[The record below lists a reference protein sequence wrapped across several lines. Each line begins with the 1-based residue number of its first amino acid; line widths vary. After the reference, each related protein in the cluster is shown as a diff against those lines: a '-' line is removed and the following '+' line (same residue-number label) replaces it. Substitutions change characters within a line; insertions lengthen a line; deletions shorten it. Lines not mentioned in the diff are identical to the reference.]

1 ESALHAAGAQ
11 EGNEMTDITPAEL
24 ESRRHTGL
32 LARIAT
38 IQASHPKRTV
48 FGGLLAFI
56 VISFLAFGPLK
67 GTLQN
72 KFVIPGSDAQ
82 KATDLLKAKFG
93 ARNGAILQV
102 VFDAKSGRLDTPQ
115 RRAAIAQALAK
126 AGKAQYATNVS
137 GPFADNNQRFSKTDP
152 RIGYA
157 EVQFSKDGFELSRSK
172 IVKLED
178 SMTATLGKVGIGSEY
193 TGDAD
198 QAPPQQGASELL
210 GILVALL
217 VLLIVFRTV
226 VAAGVPIVFAGLSV
240 GTAFGLLFLLAN
252 LTDFNTITP
261 ILVSMIGIGVGVDYT
276 LFIVTRFRQALH
288 DGMPPRE
295 AAAYASATAGR
306 AVIFAG
312 VTVAI
317 SITGLAVIGIPFIT
331 KLGMGGALGVLTAV
345 LYATFLLPG
354 LLALI
359 GHRIDRLK
367 VPFLRESDE
376 SEAARG
382 GTLLGRWGQTTVS
395 RSGVLLIAAI
405 VILIAL
411 AAPVL
416 GTRLGSADASTA
428 PKNTTGRKAYDLLT
442 KGFGSGFNGPVP
454 IVVDQAADP
463 GASQKIYAAAQKL
476 PKSSAAFVQKPI
488 YNKTKDVGLVVISPA
503 TKPQDKK
510 TDDLIKTLRDHTVP
524 DALRGSQAHAYV
536 SGQNAAFIDISNRI
550 YSRAPWF
557 LLYIIGVTFLVLSM
571 AFRSIV
577 IALKA
582 AITTLISATVGFGVL
597 TFVFKMGH
605 GLGLIGLDRT
615 GPIESFVP
623 PIAFAIL
630 FGLSMDYEVFLMSRI
645 REEHIHGKQTRDAV
659 RDGVGAI
666 GRVVFAAAIIMSA
679 VFIAFMLTPDRIS
692 KEFGLLLAVAILTDA
707 LIMRLTVVP
716 ALLTLL
722 GEKSWYMPRW
732 LDKFLPNVTIEPPI
746 EQPAIVVPTA
756 RPVTE
761 P

>member
-1 ESALHAAGAQ
+1 
-11 EGNEMTDITPAEL
+11 MTDDITPGNWE
-24 ESRRHTGL
+24 RRRPTGL

-38 IQASHPKRTV
+38 TQASHPRRTV
-48 FGGLLAFI
+48 FGGLLFFF

-67 GTLQN
+67 GTLEN

-82 KATDLLKAKFG
+82 KATDVLEAKFG
-93 ARNGAILQV
+93 SRNGAILQI
-102 VFDAKSGRLDTPQ
+102 VFKAESGKLNTPE
-115 RRAAIAQALAK
+115 RRAAIAKALAL
-126 AGKAQYATNVS
+126 ASKAQYATDVKS
-137 GPFADNNQRFSKTDP
+137 PFSDNNQRLSKSHPD
-152 RIGYA
+152 IGYA
-157 EVQFSKDGFELSRSK
+157 EVQFSKDGFVLSRSK

-178 SMTATLGKVGIGSEY
+178 TIDTTLASAGIHTEY
-193 TGDAD
+193 TGDAE
-198 QAPPQQGASELL
+198 QAPPEQGTSELI

-240 GTAFGLLFLLAN
+240 GTAFGLLYLLAN

-345 LYATFLLPG
+345 FYATFLLPG

-359 GHRIDRLK
+359 GHRIDRLR

-376 SEAARG
+376 SEAARS
-382 GTLLGRWGQTTVS
+382 GTVLGRWGATTVR
-395 RSGVLLIAAI
+395 RSGLLLIAAI
-405 VILIAL
+405 VVLIAL
-411 AAPVL
+411 ASPVL
-416 GTRLGSADASTA
+416 GTRLGTADASTA
-428 PKNTTGRKAYDLLT
+428 PKDSTARKAYDILT
-442 KGFGSGFNGPVP
+442 QGFGAGFNGPIP
-454 IVVDQAADP
+454 IVVEQGPDRQAA
-463 GASQKIYAAAQKL
+463 QKIYLAAKKL
-476 PKSSAAFVQKPI
+476 PKSAVAFVQKPI
-488 YNKTKDVGLVVISPA
+488 YNKAHDVGLVVISPA
-503 TKPQDKK
+503 TAPQSSK
-510 TDDLIKTLRDHTVP
+510 TDDLIKELRDHMVP
-524 DALRGSQAHAYV
+524 EALDGSRANAYV
-536 SGQNAAFIDISNRI
+536 SGQNAAFIDISKRI
-550 YSRAPWF
+550 YQRAPWF
-557 LLYIIGVTFLVLSM
+557 LLYIIGVTFIVLSM
-571 AFRSIV
+571 AFRSVV

-597 TFVFKMGH
+597 TFFVKMGH
-605 GLGLIGLDRT
+605 GIGLIGLDRT

-645 REEHIHGKQTRDAV
+645 REEHIHGKDTKHAV
-659 RDGVGAI
+659 SDGVAAI

-679 VFIAFMLTPDRIS
+679 VFTAFILTPDRIS

-716 ALLTLL
+716 ALLSLL
-722 GEKSWYMPRW
+722 GEKSWIMPRW
-732 LDKFLPNVTIEPPI
+732 LDKILPNITIEPPTERPV
-746 EQPAIVVPTA
+746 EQPAPIA
-756 RPVTE
+756 RPVTTE
-761 P
+761 R

>member
-1 ESALHAAGAQ
+1 
-11 EGNEMTDITPAEL
+11 MTDNTPAEW
-24 ESRRHTGL
+24 ESRSAHTGL
-32 LARIAT
+32 LARIAR

-48 FGGLLAFI
+48 FGGLLTFI

-67 GTLQN
+67 GTLEN

-82 KATDLLKAKFG
+82 KATDVLKAKFG

-102 VFDAKSGRLDTPQ
+102 VFNKPGGKLAAPAQ
-115 RRAAIAQALAK
+115 RAAIKSALALAAK
-126 AGKAQYATNVS
+126 EQYATNVS
-137 GPFADNNQRFSKTDP
+137 GPFADNNQRLSKTHP
-152 RIGYA
+152 GIGYA
-157 EVQFSKDGFELSRSK
+157 EVQFSKDGFQLHRSK

-178 SMTATLGKVGIGSEY
+178 SMTATLAKAGIQTEF

-198 QAPPQQGASELL
+198 QPPPEQGSSELL
-210 GILVALL
+210 GILAALI
-217 VLLIVFRTV
+217 VLLIVFRTF
-226 VAAGVPIVFAGLSV
+226 VAAGVPILFAGLSV

-288 DGMPPRE
+288 DGMPPRD
-295 AAAYASATAGR
+295 AAAFASATAGR

-367 VPFLRESDE
+367 VPFLRESDD
-376 SEAARG
+376 SEASRAR
-382 GTLLGRWGQTTVS
+382 TLIGRWGATTVR
-395 RSGVLLIAAI
+395 RSGALLIGAIVLLI
-405 VILIAL
+405 ILAL
-411 AAPVL
+411 PVL
-416 GTRLGSADASTA
+416 GTRLGTADASTA
-428 PKNTTGRKAYDLLT
+428 SKSTTGRQAYDLLT
-442 KGFGSGFNGPVP
+442 TGFGAGFNGPIP
-454 IVVDQAADP
+454 IVVDQGSDT
-463 GASQKIYAAAQKL
+463 GAAQKVYLAAKQL

-488 YNKTKDVGLVVISPA
+488 YNKKKDVALVVISPA

-510 TDDLIKTLRDHTVP
+510 TDDLIDTLRKHTVP
-524 DALRGSQAHAYV
+524 QALEGTQAHAYV

-577 IALKA
+577 IAIKA
-582 AITTLISATVGFGVL
+582 AITTLISATVGFSVL
-597 TFVFKMGH
+597 TVVFKMGH
-605 GLGLIGLDRT
+605 GLTLIGLDRT

-645 REEHIHGKQTRDAV
+645 REEHIHGKPTRDAV

-679 VFIAFMLTPDRIS
+679 VFIAFMLAPDRIS

-716 ALLTLL
+716 SLLSVL

-732 LDKFLPNVTIEPPI
+732 LDKALPNITIEPPTERAPI
-746 EQPAIVVPTA
+746 AAPAAPTA
-756 RPVTE
+756 TPATE
-761 P
+761 T

>member
-1 ESALHAAGAQ
+1 
-11 EGNEMTDITPAEL
+11 MTDITPAEW
-24 ESRRHTGL
+24 ESRGAHTGL
-32 LARIAT
+32 LARIART
-38 IQASHPKRTV
+38 QASHPKRTV
-48 FGGLLAFI
+48 FGGLLTFI

-67 GTLQN
+67 GTLEN

-93 ARNGAILQV
+93 ARNGAILQI
-102 VFDAKSGRLDTPQ
+102 VFKAPAGEKLSSPKD
-115 RRAAIAQALAK
+115 RAAISAALAQAAK
-126 AGKAQYATNVS
+126 ARYATDVKS
-137 GPFADNNQRFSKTDP
+137 PFADNNQRLSKSHP
-152 RIGYA
+152 NIGYA
-157 EVQFSKDGFELSRSK
+157 EVQFDKDGFQLSRSK
-172 IVKLED
+172 MVKLED
-178 SMTATLGKVGIGSEY
+178 AITATMDKAGVQTEY

-198 QAPPQQGASELL
+198 QAPPEQGTSELI

-217 VLLIVFRTV
+217 VLLVVFRTV
-226 VAAGVPIVFAGLSV
+226 VAAGVPILFAGLSV

-288 DGMPPRE
+288 DGMPPRD

-359 GHRIDRLK
+359 GHRIDRLH
-367 VPFLRESDE
+367 VPFVPESDE
-376 SEAARG
+376 SEAARSR
-382 GTLLGRWGQTTVS
+382 TLLGRWGATTVR
-395 RSGVLLIAAI
+395 RSSLLLIAAI
-405 VILIAL
+405 VVLIAL
-411 AAPVL
+411 ASPVL
-416 GTRLGSADASTA
+416 GTRIGTADNSTA
-428 PKNTTGRKAYDLLT
+428 PKNSTGRKAYDLLT
-442 KGFGSGFNGPVP
+442 TGFGAGFNGPVP
-454 IVVDQAADP
+454 IVVDQGSDP
-463 GASQKIYAAAQKL
+463 QASQAVYLAAKKL
-476 PKSSAAFVQKPI
+476 PKSQAAFVQKPI
-488 YNKTKDVGLVVISPA
+488 YNKKHDVGLVVISPA
-503 TKPQDKK
+503 TAPQSVK
-510 TDDLIKTLRDHTVP
+510 TDDLINRLRDHTVP
-524 DALRGSQAHAYV
+524 QALSGSEAHAYV
-536 SGQNAAFIDISNRI
+536 SGQNAAFIDISSRI

-557 LLYIIGVTFLVLSM
+557 LLYIIGVTFIVLSM

-597 TFVFKMGH
+597 TLVVKMGH
-605 GLGLIGLDRT
+605 GLTLIGLDRV

-645 REEHIHGKQTRDAV
+645 REEHIHGKDTQHAV
-659 RDGVGAI
+659 SDGVAAI

-679 VFIAFMLTPDRIS
+679 VFTAFILTPDRVS

-716 ALLTLL
+716 SLLSVL
-722 GEKSWYMPRW
+722 GEKSWYMPAW
-732 LDKFLPNVTIEPPI
+732 LDKILPNITIEPPT
-746 EQPAIVVPTA
+746 EQPALSAPSAPRATPA
-756 RPVTE
+756 TE
-761 P
+761 T

>member
-1 ESALHAAGAQ
+1 MADMTPDDWERRRPTGA
-11 EGNEMTDITPAEL
+11 
-24 ESRRHTGL
+24 

-38 IQASHPKRTV
+38 IQAQHPKRTV
-48 FGGLLAFI
+48 FGGLFI
-56 VISFLAFGPLK
+56 FILICFLAFGPLK
-67 GTLQN
+67 GTLEN

-82 KATDLLKAKFG
+82 KATDVLKAKFG
-93 ARNGAILQV
+93 ARNGAILQI
-102 VFDAKSGRLDTPQ
+102 VFNAKNGKLDTPQ
-115 RRAAIAQALAK
+115 RRAALSSALAK
-126 AGKAQYATNVS
+126 ARGEQYATNVS
-137 GPFADNNQRFSKTDP
+137 GPFADSNQRLSKTHP
-152 RIGYA
+152 GIGYA
-157 EVQFSKDGFELSRSK
+157 EVQFSKDGFQLSRSK

-178 SMTATLGKVGIGSEY
+178 SIDATLAKVDVQTEY

-198 QAPPQQGASELL
+198 QPPPEQGSSEAL
-210 GILVALL
+210 GILAALL

-226 VAAGVPIVFAGLSV
+226 VAAGVPILFAGVSV
-240 GTAFGLLFLLAN
+240 LTAFALLFLLAN

-288 DGMPPRE
+288 DDMPQRE
-295 AAAYASATAGR
+295 AAAYASAMAGR

-345 LYATFLLPG
+345 IYATFLLPG
-354 LLALI
+354 LLSLI

-382 GTLLGRWGQTTVS
+382 GTILGRWGATTVKH
-395 RSGVLLIAAI
+395 SGALLIGAIVLLLLMAS
-405 VILIAL
+405 
-411 AAPVL
+411 PVL
-416 GTRLGSADASTA
+416 GTRLGTADASTA
-428 PKNTTGRKAYDLLT
+428 STSTTGRLAYDLLT
-442 KGFGSGFNGPVP
+442 KGFGAGFNGPVP
-454 IVVDQAADP
+454 IVVDQGPDTQAA
-463 GASQKIYAAAQKL
+463 QRIYAAAQKL
-476 PKSSAAFVQKPI
+476 PKSVAAFVQKPI
-488 YNKTKDVGLVVISPA
+488 YNKKKDVALVVISPA

-510 TDDLIKTLRDHTVP
+510 TDDLINLLRDHTVP
-524 DALRGSQAHAYV
+524 QAIGSSGAHAYV
-536 SGQNAAFIDISNRI
+536 SGQNAAFIDISSRI

-582 AITTLISATVGFGVL
+582 AITTLISATVGFGIL
-597 TFVFKMGH
+597 TLVFKMGH
-605 GLGLIGLDRT
+605 GLSLIGLDRT

-630 FGLSMDYEVFLMSRI
+630 FGLSMDYEVFLMSRV
-645 REEHIHGKQTRDAV
+645 REEHIHGKDTKSAV

-716 ALLTLL
+716 SLLSLL

-732 LDKFLPNVTIEPPI
+732 LDKVLPNVTIEPPT
-746 EQPAIVVPTA
+746 ERPATIAPTPI
-756 RPVTE
+756 PVTE
-761 P
+761 G

>member
-1 ESALHAAGAQ
+1 
-11 EGNEMTDITPAEL
+11 MTDITPAEW
-24 ESRRHTGL
+24 ESRTHRGL
-32 LARIAT
+32 LAEIARR
-38 IQASHPKRTV
+38 QSSHPKTSV
-48 FGGLLAFI
+48 FGGLFVFL
-56 VISFLAFGPLK
+56 VICVLAFGPLK
-67 GTLQN
+67 GTLEN

-82 KATDLLKAKFG
+82 KATDVLKSKFG

-102 VFDAKSGRLDTPQ
+102 VFNAPSGKLDTPG
-115 RRAAIAQALAK
+115 RRAALKAALDK
-126 AGKAQYATNVS
+126 AGAQKYATSVS
-137 GPFADNNQRFSKTDP
+137 GPFADNNQRLSKTHP
-152 RIGYA
+152 GIGYA
-157 EVQFSKDGFELSRSK
+157 EVQFSKDGFQLSRSK
-172 IVKLED
+172 ILALEK
-178 SMTATLGKVGIGSEY
+178 SMTATLGKVGVQTEY

-198 QAPPQQGASELL
+198 QPPPEQGASEAL
-210 GILVALL
+210 GILAALI
-217 VLLIVFRTV
+217 VLLIVFRTF
-226 VAAGVPIVFAGLSV
+226 VAAGVPILFAAVSV
-240 GTAFGLLFLLAN
+240 LTAFALLFLLAN

-288 DGMPPRE
+288 DNMPPRE

-345 LYATFLLPG
+345 LYATFLLPA

-359 GHRIDRLK
+359 GTRIDRLK

-376 SEAARG
+376 SEAARAR
-382 GTLLGRWGQTTVS
+382 TLLGRWGATTVR
-395 RSGVLLIAAI
+395 RSGALLIGAIVLLI
-405 VILIAL
+405 LL
-411 AAPVL
+411 ATPIL
-416 GTRLGSADASTA
+416 GTRLGTADASTA
-428 PKNTTGRKAYDLLT
+428 SKSTTGRRAYDLLT
-442 KGFGSGFNGPVP
+442 TGFGAGFNGPIP
-454 IVVDQAADP
+454 IVVDQSADP
-463 GASQKIYAAAQKL
+463 GASQKIYAAAKQL
-476 PKSSAAFVQKPI
+476 PKSAAAFVQKPI
-488 YNKTKDVGLVVISPA
+488 YNKAKDVGLVVISPA

-510 TDDLIKTLRDHTVP
+510 TDDLISRLRNHTVP
-524 DALRGSQAHAYV
+524 DALKGSQAHAYV

-582 AITTLISATVGFGVL
+582 AITTLISATVGFAIL
-597 TFVFKMGH
+597 TLVFKMGH
-605 GLGLIGLDRT
+605 GLDLIGLDRT

-645 REEHIHGKQTRDAV
+645 REEHIHGKDTKHAV
-659 RDGVGAI
+659 ADGVGAI

-679 VFIAFMLTPDRIS
+679 VFIAFMLAPDRVS

-716 ALLTLL
+716 SLLSLL

-732 LDKFLPNVTIEPPI
+732 LDKVLPNLTIEPPT
-746 EQPAIVVPTA
+746 EQSTANRPAIA
-756 RPVTE
+756 PVTPAATE
-761 P
+761 S

>member
-1 ESALHAAGAQ
+1 
-11 EGNEMTDITPAEL
+11 MTDITPAAW

-32 LARIAT
+32 LARIART
-38 IQASHPKRTV
+38 QATHPKRTV
-48 FGGLLAFI
+48 IGGLLTFV

-67 GTLQN
+67 GTLEN

-82 KATDLLKAKFG
+82 KATDLLEAKFG
-93 ARNGAILQV
+93 ERNGAILQV
-102 VFDAKSGRLDTPQ
+102 VFNAESGRLDTPE
-115 RRAAIAQALAK
+115 RRAAIASALAQ
-126 AGKAQYATNVS
+126 AGKAEFSTEVS
-137 GPFADNNQRFSKTDP
+137 GPFADDNQRYSKTKP
-152 RIGYA
+152 GIGYA

-172 IVKLED
+172 IVDLED
-178 SMTATLGKVGIGSEY
+178 SMEASLAKAGIQTEF

-198 QAPPQQGASELL
+198 QAPPEQGSTEIIAFAF
-210 GILVALL
+210 ALL
-217 VLLIVFRTV
+217 VLIIVFRTL
-226 VAAGVPIVFAGLSV
+226 VAASVPIVFALISV
-240 GTAFGLLFLLAN
+240 GTAFGLLYLLAN

-261 ILVSMIGIGVGVDYT
+261 ILVSMIGIGVGIDYT

-359 GHRIDRLK
+359 GTRIDRVK

-376 SEAARG
+376 SEAARSKS
-382 GTLLGRWGQTTVS
+382 LLGRWGATTVS
-395 RSGVLLIAAI
+395 HSGVLLVGAIA
-405 VILIAL
+405 LLLLL

-416 GTRLGSADASTA
+416 GTRIGTADMSTA
-428 PKNTTGRKAYDLLT
+428 PKDSTGRKAYDLLT
-442 KGFGSGFNGPVP
+442 TGFGAGFNGPIP
-454 IVVDQAADP
+454 IVVEQGSDP
-463 GASQKIYAAAQKL
+463 GASQKIYAAAKQL
-476 PKSSAAFVQKPI
+476 PESSVAFVQKPL
-488 YNKTKDVGLVVISPA
+488 YNKAKDVGLVVISAA
-503 TKPQDKK
+503 TAPQSTK
-510 TDDLIKTLRDHTVP
+510 TDDLIETLRDRTVP
-524 DALRGSQAHAYV
+524 DALDGSQAKAYV

-550 YSRAPWF
+550 YERTPWF

-577 IALKA
+577 VALKA

-597 TFVFKMGH
+597 TLFVKMGH
-605 GLGLIGLDRT
+605 GLTLIGLDRT

-645 REEHIHGKQTRDAV
+645 REEHIHGKNTKEAV
-659 RDGVGAI
+659 RDGVAAI
-666 GRVVFAAAIIMSA
+666 GRVIFAAAVIMSA
-679 VFIAFMLTPDRIS
+679 VFIAFLLTPDRVS

-716 ALLTLL
+716 ALLSLL

-732 LDKFLPNVTIEPPI
+732 LDKILPNLTIEPPT
-746 EQPAIVVPTA
+746 EQPVAAQPPASPAAPAV
-756 RPVTE
+756 
-761 P
+761 

>member
-1 ESALHAAGAQ
+1 
-11 EGNEMTDITPAEL
+11 MTDNTPAEW
-24 ESRRHTGL
+24 ESRGAHTGL
-32 LARIAT
+32 LASIART
-38 IQASHPKRTV
+38 QASHPKRTV
-48 FGGLLAFI
+48 FGGLLVFI

-67 GTLQN
+67 GTLEN

-102 VFDAKSGRLDTPQ
+102 VFNAENGKLDTPQ
-115 RRAAIAQALAK
+115 RRAAIKAALAK
-126 AGKAQYATNVS
+126 AGAQQYATDVK
-137 GPFADNNQRFSKTDP
+137 GPFADDNQRLSKTHP
-152 RIGYA
+152 GIGYA
-157 EVQFSKDGFELSRSK
+157 EVQFSKDGFQLSRSK

-178 SMTATLGKVGIGSEY
+178 SMRATLGAAGIQTEF

-198 QAPPQQGASELL
+198 QAPPTQGTSELI
-210 GILVALL
+210 GILVALV
-217 VLLIVFRTV
+217 VLLIVFRTF
-226 VAAGVPIVFAGLSV
+226 VAAGVPILFAGLSV

-288 DGMPPRE
+288 DNMPPRE

-359 GHRIDRLK
+359 GHRIDRLR

-382 GTLLGRWGQTTVS
+382 KTLLGRWGAFTV
-395 RSGVLLIAAI
+395 RRPAMLLIAAI
-405 VILIAL
+405 VVLIAL
-411 AAPVL
+411 ASPVL
-416 GTRLGSADASTA
+416 GTRLGTADASTA
-428 PKNTTGRKAYDLLT
+428 PKDSTGRKAYDLLT
-442 KGFGSGFNGPVP
+442 TGFGAGFNGPIP
-454 IVVDQAADP
+454 IVVDQSSDK
-463 GASQKIYAAAQKL
+463 GAAQRVYLAAKKL
-476 PKSSAAFVQKPI
+476 PASSAAFVQKPI
-488 YNKTKDVGLVVISPA
+488 YNKSKDVGLVVISPA
-503 TKPQDKK
+503 TAPQSSK
-510 TDDLIKTLRDHTVP
+510 TDNLINTLRNHTVP
-524 DALRGSQAHAYV
+524 QALGGTQARAYV
-536 SGQNAAFIDISNRI
+536 SGQNAAFIDISDRI

-557 LLYIIGVTFLVLSM
+557 LLYIIGVTFIVLSM

-577 IALKA
+577 ISLKA

-597 TFVFKMGH
+597 TLFVKMGH
-605 GLGLIGLDRT
+605 GLSLIGLDRT

-645 REEHIHGKQTRDAV
+645 REEHIHGKVTKDAV
-659 RDGVGAI
+659 RDGVAAI

-679 VFIAFMLTPDRIS
+679 VFTAFILTPDRVS

-732 LDKFLPNVTIEPPI
+732 LDKLLPNITIEPPT
-746 EQPAIVVPTA
+746 ERPAAVTQPAPA
-756 RPVTE
+756 SRPATE
-761 P
+761 T